1 MENQESDEKIVIGR
15 RDLIDLPDFGIKNI
29 SAKVDTGAYTSA
41 LHASSIRIH
50 DNKLIFKLEYPKGE
64 SEIVIHDFSER
75 LIKNSSG
82 VTEKRFVIK
91 TKILIF
97 NKIFETE
104 FSLCDR
110 SEMKHPVLLGRKFL
124 KDQFIV
130 DVSRFNLSYK
140 QKRKLE
146 RKNLA

>member
-1 MENQESDEKIVIGR
+1 MESNESEVKQLIGR
-15 RDLIDLPDFGIKNI
+15 RDLIDLPDYSLFNI
-29 SAKVDTGAYTSA
+29 SAKIDTGAYTSA
-41 LHASSIRIH
+41 LHAFEIRKVG
-50 DNKLIFKLEYPKGE
+50 DKLFFKVEHSKGQI
-64 SEIVIHDFSER
+64 EIEAKEFSER

-82 VTEKRFVIK
+82 ATEKRFVVK
-91 TKILIF
+91 TRVLIF
-97 NKIFETE
+97 NKIIETE